1 MRDDC
6 SCCVIDI
13 GENDDPHCMNLFII
27 ITTVLKVKTNI
38 ISSFTT
44 SSI

>member
-1 MRDDC
+1 MIVR
-6 SCCVIDI
+6 VVDI
-13 GENDDPHCMNLFII
+13 GENDDPYCVNLFII
-27 ITTVLKVKTNI
+27 ITAVLKVKTNI